1 MEGNS
6 IRSMGGAALALLLL
20 AGLLVACSAATGGD
34 EPGEAQ
40 VDEVDVLIL
49 ESFPVQ
55 VEVLIQGNLPD
66 GCTEIEQLEQR
77 FDADESTFY
86 VDVVTVRS
94 ADDVCTQ
101 ALVPFEE
108 RVALDV
114 YGLRAGSY
122 IVRVNGARET
132 FALDVDNVPP
142 DAELPNP
149 ASAHCEDQ
157 GYVVEIRS
165 DEQGNQ
171 YGFCVFPDGSECD
184 EWAFFRGDCGPDE

>member
-1 MEGNS
+1 MRSS
-6 IRSMGGAALALLLL
+6 IRSTGGAALALLLL
-20 AGLLVACSAATGGD
+20 LGLLGACNAAAGGD
-34 EPGEAQ
+34 ESAGAQ
-40 VDEVDVLIL
+40 VDEADLVIL

-55 VEVLIQGNLPD
+55 VEVLIRGDLPD

-101 ALVPFEE
+101 ALVPFEK

-114 YGLRAGSY
+114 YGLRAGIY
-122 IVRVNGARET
+122 TVRVNGVRET

-149 ASAHCEDQ
+149 ASAYCEDQ
-157 GYVVEIRS
+157 GYVVEIRT

-184 EWAFFRGDCGPDE
+184 EWAFFRGDCGPEE